1 MNLSFADDGVTTEKD
16 INETN
21 HLVAQ
26 KWGQFNRSVDL
37 FFTNEDNRD
46 LDNRSSIVFFTSF
59 YKKEGQPLEKEYNF
73 KLRIDLP
80 NTAKNLKIVIE
91 KQPDEYNDTL
101 TDNSVSNKKVS
112 KDGKVKKVKNENNY
126 SASTNLFLKRSKYF
140 VSFVHFGIRLDMP
153 LNPYAKIEFV
163 KDIKTK
169 HVNVNM
175 SQRVFYYRQKGLQEI
190 SQIVLNKSFN
200 KKVQLDFINSLVWS
214 EETDHLIFRNN
225 FVLYHSLGHEKGLT
239 YSIGANMRFHPI
251 RYDSFDTSL
260 SYRQIMYK
268 DWLFATWTV
277 GADFPK
283 DLNYKDEKF
292 VQFKIDLFFK
302 EKN

>member
-1 MNLSFADDGVTTEKD
+1 
-16 INETN
+16 
-21 HLVAQ
+21 
-26 KWGQFNRSVDL
+26 
-37 FFTNEDNRD
+37 
-46 LDNRSSIVFFTSF
+46 
-59 YKKEGQPLEKEYNF
+59 
-73 KLRIDLP
+73 
-80 NTAKNLKIVIE
+80 
-91 KQPDEYNDTL
+91 
-101 TDNSVSNKKVS
+101 
-112 KDGKVKKVKNENNY
+112 
-126 SASTNLFLKRSKYF
+126 
-140 VSFVHFGIRLDMP
+140 MP

-225 FVLYHSLGHEKGLT
+225 FVLYHSLGHEKGMS

-283 DLNYKDEKF
+283 DLNFKDEKF